1 MKCTL
6 KRHAYRKYHQRKTVE
21 RNKEV
26 ETQTFKVLRSS
37 TKYNFKVFLFAWKE
51 IVNIIQ
57 LSS

>member
-6 KRHAYRKYHQRKTVE
+6 KRHASRKHHQRKTVE

-37 TKYNFKVFLFAWKE
+37 TKYNHDNFKVFLF
-51 IVNIIQ
+51 NM
-57 LSS
+57 

>member
-6 KRHAYRKYHQRKTVE
+6 KRHANRKYHQRKTVE

-37 TKYNFKVFLFAWKE
+37 TKYNFKVFCLRRKK
-51 IVNIIQ
+51 
-57 LSS
+57 LST